1 MKDFL
6 QFLLSGI
13 TNKDDI
19 QINEIEESPESTLF
33 EVTLPDDVKAIV
45 IGSKGKNINSIRNL
59 MNILARRENKKVY
72 IKILD

>member
-1 MKDFL
+1 MKEFL

-13 TNKDDI
+13 TGKDDI
-19 QINEIEESPESTLF
+19 QINEIEESSESTLF
-33 EVTLPDDVKAIV
+33 EVTLPDDVKALV